1 VVGTPAAVVV
11 GGGSVVVG
19 GGSVVV
25 VGGGGSVVVVG
36 GGGSVVV
43 DGGVEPSVT
52 VGGSVVV
59 DVPLAGGA
67 VEIRR
72 VSPDGATLTVP
83 AGTRSPDPT
92 GACAVATCSTTVLPR
107 RITFVIRPVGT
118 SERTTS

>member
-1 VVGTPAAVVV
+1 VVV

-25 VGGGGSVVVVG
+25 GGGTVVVG
-36 GGGSVVV
+36 GGTVVV
-43 DGGVEPSVT
+43 G
-52 VGGSVVV
+52 GGSVVV
-59 DVPLAGGA
+59 DVPLPSVAGA
-67 VEIRR
+67 SRR

-83 AGTRSPDPT
+83 AGTRTPAPT

-107 RITFVIRPVGT
+107 RTTFVIRPVGT